1 MQKIIVLVVDD
12 NLINRLLPTFILKSL
27 HPQVEVFD
35 VTCGQDALKFIET
48 HHVTHL
54 LLDIS
59 MPGIDGIQVAQ
70 MIKNK
75 SIFPSISLIAYTADS
90 SMLDVPYAQS
100 LGFDDVL
107 LKPVDRYNLF
117 KILGL

>member
-12 NLINRLLPTFILKSL
+12 NLANRLLPTFILKSMY
-27 HPQVEVFD
+27 PQVEVFD
-35 VTCGQDALKFIET
+35 VGGGQDALNFIEN
-48 HHVTHL
+48 HHVTHV

-59 MPGIDGIQVAQ
+59 MPGLDGIQVAE
-70 MIKNK
+70 MIKEK

-90 SMLDVPYAQS
+90 SMLDGHYAQS

-107 LKPVDRYNLF
+107 LKPVDRLNLF
-117 KILGL
+117 KVLGL